1 MFNYIKNTSLPI
13 LFCFSVL
20 ISANEVNVEVNME
33 SILEVGRE
41 NQTLSANSQDKIDK
55 TERQT
60 DKIVNEF
67 KVVNKQVEG
76 LKLYNAQK
84 RIQIQAQLDLMD
96 KLDEQLVQVV
106 VMQRQIPP
114 LAQRM
119 LEGLEPVSY
128 THLTLPTKA

>member
-41 NQTLSANSQDKIDK
+41 NQTLSANSQDKIDQ

-60 DKIVNEF
+60 DKNKELAAWILFAPAALMMDGNAESASQLASVKGQLEAVSDAMKVNDC
-67 KVVNKQVEG
+67 VN
-76 LKLYNAQK
+76 
-84 RIQIQAQLDLMD
+84 
-96 KLDEQLVQVV
+96 
-106 VMQRQIPP
+106 
-114 LAQRM
+114 
-119 LEGLEPVSY
+119 
-128 THLTLPTKA
+128 